1 MKAICNSILLTLLM
15 SPLTALAQAEIISP
29 DVRGTITFGI
39 KGGTNYSNVYDSE
52 GEQFDADAK
61 FGFAGGGFVSLPI
74 GKLIGIQPEVLY
86 SQKGFQG
93 SGILLG
99 EQYVIDRTTNY
110 LDVPVFFLVKPVPI
124 LTLMAGPQF
133 SYLLSQKDVLS
144 DGTNSVEQEQEF
156 ENDDIRK
163 NTLCFVSGLDINVRH
178 FVIGGR
184 AGWDLFN
191 NNGDGTSTTPRYK
204 NVWVQATLAYRFY

>member
-1 MKAICNSILLTLLM
+1 MKTICQSLLLAALVSPFTAIS
-15 SPLTALAQAEIISP
+15 QVEIISP
-29 DVRGTITFGI
+29 DVRGTILFGI

-61 FGFAGGGFVSLPI
+61 FGFVGGGFVSLPI

-110 LDVPVFFLVKPVPI
+110 IDVPVFFLVKPAPI
-124 LTLMAGPQF
+124 FTIMAGPQF
-133 SYLLSQKDVLS
+133 SYLVSQKDVLS
-144 DGTNSVEQEQEF
+144 DGENSVEQEQEF
-156 ENDDIRK
+156 ENDNIRK
-163 NTLCFVSGLDINVRH
+163 YTMCFVGGVDINVRH

-184 AGWDLFN
+184 GGWDLFN

-204 NVWVQATLAYRFY
+204 NVWIQATLAYRFY

>member
-1 MKAICNSILLTLLM
+1 MKAICNSILLALLM
-15 SPLTALAQAEIISP
+15 SPLTGLGQAEIISP

-144 DGTNSVEQEQEF
+144 DGENSIEQEQEF

-163 NTLCFVSGLDINVRH
+163 NTLCFVGGLDVNVRH

>member
-15 SPLTALAQAEIISP
+15 SPLTVLAQAEIISP

-144 DGTNSVEQEQEF
+144 DGENSIEQEQEF

-163 NTLCFVSGLDINVRH
+163 NTLCFVGGLDVNVRH

>member
-1 MKAICNSILLTLLM
+1 MKTIYHSILLAFLV
-15 SPLTALAQAEIISP
+15 SPFTAISQAEIISP

-52 GEQFDADAK
+52 GEEFNADAK
-61 FGFAGGGFVSLPI
+61 FGFVGGGFVAIPI
-74 GKLIGIQPEVLY
+74 GKFIGIQPEVLY

-110 LDVPVFFLVKPVPI
+110 IDVPVFFVVKPAPI
-124 LTLMAGPQF
+124 FTIMAGPQF
-133 SYLLSQKDVLS
+133 SYLVSQKDVLS
-144 DGTNSVEQEQEF
+144 DGENRIEQEQEF
-156 ENDDIRK
+156 ENDDLRK
-163 NTLCFVSGLDINVRH
+163 HTLCFVGGMDINVRH

-184 AGWDLFN
+184 GGWDLFN

-204 NVWVQATLAYRFY
+204 NVWIQATLAYRFY